1 MILFAFKHMQF
12 GGGAEKNL
20 IDVALHVAQRE
31 RVGFYIAGGYVDP
44 RMAAAGPVFTMP
56 GRGRFW
62 LAPLDL
68 LHLVWT
74 VVRHRVTLMHA
85 HHRYPAFMASIV
97 RRVVALRL
105 ITTVHNRFPNRARAS
120 LWGDRAIAVSEDIA
134 QWLRDECG
142 TPAEKIRVIHN
153 GIPTPDQYPAVQ
165 REALR
170 SECAVPRD
178 TCLLCAVGRLS
189 EQKNFTL
196 LLAALARLQTRSWC
210 LLLVGEGEQRQ
221 MLERHAAELGIGDR
235 IRFLGRRSDVP
246 LIMQA
251 SDLLVMS
258 SAWEGFPY
266 VIVEALA
273 SGLPIVATDVGG
285 VREGVLDGV
294 TGILTPSGD
303 TQALAR
309 GIQALIDNRA
319 MRATMSENGRRIF
332 GDKFRD
338 DAMLRRIDEEFEVA
352 LVASHREAP
361 AR

>member
-20 IDVALHVAQRE
+20 IDVALHVGKRR

-74 VVRHRVTLMHA
+74 IVRHRATLMHA

-97 RRVVALRL
+97 RRIVPLRL

-142 TPAEKIRVIHN
+142 TPTEKIRVIHN
-153 GIPTPDQYPAVQ
+153 GIPTPDAYSKAQ

-196 LLAALARLQTRSWC
+196 LLDALSCMQAPAWC

-285 VREGVLDGV
+285 VREGVIDGK
-294 TGILTPSGD
+294 TGSLAQSGD
-303 TQALAR
+303 VQALAR
-309 GIQALIDNRA
+309 GIESLIGDPA
-319 MRATMSENGRRIF
+319 ARATMAENGRMLFR
-332 GDKFRD
+332 DKFRD
-338 DAMLRRIDEEFEVA
+338 ESMLHRIDEEIEAA
-352 LVASHREAP
+352 LGLSR
-361 AR
+361 

>member
-20 IDVALHVAQRE
+20 IDVALHVAR
-31 RVGFYIAGGYVDP
+31 RHNVGFYIAGGYVDP
-44 RMAAAGPVFTMP
+44 RMATAGPVFTMP

-68 LHLVWT
+68 VHLAWLVW
-74 VVRHRVTLMHA
+74 RRRVGLMHA

-97 RRVVALRL
+97 RRFVPLRL

-153 GIPTPDQYPAVQ
+153 GIPTPDQYSQGQ

-210 LLLVGEGEQRQ
+210 LLLVGEGEQREV
-221 MLERHAAELGIGDR
+221 LEHHAAELEIGDR

-285 VREGVLDGV
+285 VREGVIDGK
-294 TGILTPSGD
+294 TGALAPPGD
-303 TQALAR
+303 VQALAR
-309 GIQALIDNRA
+309 GIESLIGDPA
-319 MRATMSENGRRIF
+319 ARATMAENGRTLFR
-332 GDKFRD
+332 DKFRD
-338 DAMLRRIDEEFEVA
+338 ESMLHRIDEEIEGAVG
-352 LVASHREAP
+352 LSR
-361 AR
+361 